1 VEDRGRCIELV
12 EQARASGARRVA
24 CCEVLEVSLRTV
36 ESLGERSRPGR
47 SATGAEERVW
57 ACAQRERETSHCGS
71 VQ

>member
-1 VEDRGRCIELV
+1 MEDRGRCIELV

-36 ESLGERSRPGR
+36 ERWEKDPDPGDQR
-47 SATGAEERVW
+47 RAEKRVW
-57 ACAQRERETSHCGS
+57 ACTQRERETSHCGS